1 MSYLPD
7 PIERPVT
14 RTEIAD
20 HLADAFATGPATRAD
35 LVGVAARAGAR
46 EQVVGV
52 LQSLPGG
59 PYHRLQELWR
69 DLAHVP
75 VDV

>member
-1 MSYLPD
+1 MSYRPD
-7 PIERPVT
+7 PLDRPVT

-35 LVGVAARAGAR
+35 LVGVATRIGAR
-46 EQVVGV
+46 EEVVVV
-52 LQSLPGG
+52 LQTLPDG

-75 VDV
+75 VEV

>member
-1 MSYLPD
+1 MSYLRD
-7 PIERPVT
+7 SIERPVT

-20 HLADAFATGPATRAD
+20 HLADAFATGPATRAE
-35 LVGVAARAGAR
+35 LVGVATRAGAR
-46 EQVVGV
+46 EQVVSMI
-52 LQSLPGG
+52 QSLPDG
-59 PYHRLQELWR
+59 PYQRLQELWR